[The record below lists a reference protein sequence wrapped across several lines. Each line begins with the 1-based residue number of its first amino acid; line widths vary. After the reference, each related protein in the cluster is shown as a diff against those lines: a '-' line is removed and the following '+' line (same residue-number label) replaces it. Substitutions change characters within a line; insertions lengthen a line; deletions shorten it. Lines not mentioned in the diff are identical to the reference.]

1 MTEELQKEGLAQWER
16 DYLQVLR
23 DLLEKSQSQTVPRSD
38 RTGTGVASKFG
49 CQLRVALRPGRLPA
63 LVTKQV
69 HLKSVFVELFW
80 FLTGQSNIEML
91 RAHDVKIWDK
101 WELNGEVGPMYG
113 VQWRRWEGA
122 DGLRYDQIADLL
134 INLRIDPYSRR
145 HVVSAWNPSVLPH
158 AGMSPQDNVA
168 AGRAA
173 LAACHMAF
181 QAYVDDMTVSERVYA
196 GIRLRNAPTEALEAL
211 TGVEDAGAHHM
222 LDKLGVPSRKLSLR
236 VDQRSADWFL
246 GVPFNITS
254 YALLTHMLCKVCG
267 YYPGELVMQFG
278 DIHLYSNHLAQAQE
292 QLDRAGLALQGK
304 ADIQYPHFVFNEGSM
319 AAPNYL
325 DNLTLDDID
334 VTHYKHMGRLLA
346 EVAK

>member
-1 MTEELQKEGLAQWER
+1 MTEEIQKEGLASWER
-16 DYLQVLR
+16 NYLQVLR
-23 DLLEKSQSQTVPRSD
+23 DLLEKAKAQTVPRSD

-49 CQLRVALRPGRLPA
+49 CQLRIPLRPGRLPA
-63 LVTKQV
+63 LVTKNV
-69 HLKSVFVELFW
+69 HLKSVIVELFW
-80 FLTGQSNIEML
+80 FLTGESSIEML
-91 RAHDVKIWDK
+91 RQHDVKIWDE
-101 WELNGEVGPMYG
+101 WEHEGSVGPMYG
-113 VQWRRWEGA
+113 TQWRRWEGA

-134 INLRIDPYSRR
+134 INLQIDPYSRR

-158 AGMSPQDNVA
+158 SGMSPQQNVA

-196 GIRLRNAPTEALEAL
+196 GIRLRTAPIEALEAL
-211 TGVEDAGAHHM
+211 SSKEDAASHEM
-222 LDKLGVPSRKLSLR
+222 LDKLGIPSRKLSLR

-246 GVPFNITS
+246 GVPFNIAS

-278 DIHLYSNHLAQAQE
+278 DVHLYSNHLEQAQE

-304 ADIQYPHFVFNEGSM
+304 ADIHYPNFHFNEGAM
-319 AAPNYL
+319 AAPNYF
-325 DNLTLDDID
+325 DNMTLDDID
-334 VTHYKHMGRLLA
+334 VTHYKHMGRLQ
-346 EVAK
+346 AKVSK